1 MPETISKKEV
11 LFMPTYYVGVD
22 VSKFKHTCC
31 IIDEQGEVL
40 RNSFDFSNSK
50 EGFDSL
56 IEIFSSI
63 SQSKSSFQIV
73 MEATGHYH
81 ECLFRYLIANYYS
94 VQIKNPVV
102 IARFKQS
109 EYLDKAKTDN
119 LDALLIAQ
127 YASKHPFSPSMLKSY
142 NIERIRRISRA
153 KYFLYQDKERIVNH
167 LHRYLDESFPELIPF
182 FRKREDIKRYQGR
195 NFFDSKTIL
204 WFLENFPSA
213 KKFSTARSETADKLR
228 RMSRGSFSLIKFN
241 QLRNIAKNSIGVSF
255 IETETVII
263 QLVRELKM
271 IQERNDELDKLLNPL
286 IDETAPNLLTIPG
299 IGYRLAGIL
308 VSEIGDAS
316 NFQTADKLVKFAGLD
331 VKVYQSGTIEKH
343 GAIRKRGSPLLRYG
357 LFQAAEK
364 TRIHCNEIAEF
375 YSKKKSEGKHP
386 ICALTH
392 TARKILRITW
402 ALLKTGQNYSKPIS
416 D

>member
-1 MPETISKKEV
+1 
-11 LFMPTYYVGVD
+11 MPTYYVGID

-31 IIDEQGEVL
+31 IIDGDGEIIKK
-40 RNSFDFSNSK
+40 SFDFSNSK

-56 IEIFSSI
+56 IEIFKSI
-63 SQSKSSFQIV
+63 DQSESSFQIM

-81 ECLFRYLIANYYS
+81 ECLFRYLVANNYLA
-94 VQIKNPVV
+94 QIKNPVV

-119 LDALLIAQ
+119 LDALIIAQ

-153 KYFLYQDKERIVNH
+153 KYFLYQNKERTINH

-182 FRKREDIKRYQGR
+182 LRKREDIKRYQGR
-195 NFFDSKTIL
+195 NFFDSKTTL

-213 KKFSTARSETADKLR
+213 KEFSNARSETAEKLR
-228 RMSRGSFSLIKFN
+228 RMSKGAFSLVKFN
-241 QLRNIAKNSIGVSF
+241 ELRSIAKNSIGVSF
-255 IETETVII
+255 QETEEIII
-263 QLVRELKM
+263 QLVHELRN
-271 IQERNDELDKLLNPL
+271 IQERNDRLDELLIPL
-286 IDETAPNLLTIPG
+286 IDETSPNLLTVPG
-299 IGYRLAGIL
+299 IGYRLAGLLI
-308 VSEIGDAS
+308 SEIGDAS
-316 NFQTADKLVKFAGLD
+316 EFPTADKMIKFAGLD

-343 GAIRKRGSPLLRYG
+343 GAIRKRGSPLLRYA

-364 TRIHCNEIAEF
+364 ARIHCPEIAEF
-375 YSKKKSEGKHP
+375 YSKKKGEGKHP

-392 TARKILRITW
+392 TARKILRIVW
-402 ALLKTGQNYSKPIS
+402 ALLKTGQNYSQSIS

>member
-1 MPETISKKEV
+1 
-11 LFMPTYYVGVD
+11 MPTYYVGID

-31 IIDEQGEVL
+31 IISEHGEMIKK
-40 RNSFDFSNSK
+40 SFDFSNSK
-50 EGFDSL
+50 EGFDSF
-56 IEIFSSI
+56 IEIFKSI
-63 SQSKSSFQIV
+63 DQTESLFQIV

-81 ECLFRYLIANYYS
+81 ECLFRYLVANNYQ

-153 KYFLYQDKERIVNH
+153 KYFLYQDKERTINH

-182 FRKREDIKRYQGR
+182 LRKREDIKRYQGR
-195 NFFDSKTIL
+195 NFFDSKTTL
-204 WFLENFPSA
+204 WFVENFPSA
-213 KKFSTARSETADKLR
+213 KKFSNARSETAEKLR
-228 RMSRGSFSLIKFN
+228 RMSKGAFSLIKFN
-241 QLRNIAKNSIGVSF
+241 ELRKIAKDSIGVSF
-255 IETETVII
+255 QETEEIII
-263 QLVRELKM
+263 QLVQELRN
-271 IQERNDELDKLLNPL
+271 IQERNDKLDELLVPL
-286 IDETAPNLLTIPG
+286 IDETVPNLLTVPG
-299 IGYRLAGIL
+299 IGYRLAGLLI
-308 VSEIGDAS
+308 SEIGDAS
-316 NFQTADKLVKFAGLD
+316 QFPSADKIIKFAGLD
-331 VKVYQSGTIEKH
+331 VRVYQSGTIEKH
-343 GAIRKRGSPLLRYG
+343 GAIRKRGSPLLRYA

-364 TRIHCNEIAEF
+364 ARIHCPEIAEF
-375 YSKKKSEGKHP
+375 YSKKKNEGKHP

-392 TARKILRITW
+392 TARKILRIVW
-402 ALLKTGQNYSKPIS
+402 ALLKTGQNYSQSIS

>member
-1 MPETISKKEV
+1 
-11 LFMPTYYVGVD
+11 MPTYFVGID

-31 IIDEQGEVL
+31 IISGDREIIKK
-40 RNSFDFSNSK
+40 SFDFSNSK

-56 IEIFSSI
+56 IEIFKSIDQSS
-63 SQSKSSFQIV
+63 SSFQIV

-81 ECLFRYLIANYYS
+81 ECLFRYLVANNYLA
-94 VQIKNPVV
+94 QIKNPVV

-153 KYFLYQDKERIVNH
+153 KYFLYQNKERTINR

-182 FRKREDIKRYQGR
+182 LRKRGDIKRYQGR
-195 NFFDSKTIL
+195 NFFDSKTTL

-213 KKFSTARSETADKLR
+213 KKFSNARSETAEKLR
-228 RMSRGSFSLIKFN
+228 KMSKGAFSLIKFN
-241 QLRNIAKNSIGVSF
+241 ELRNIAKESIGVSF
-255 IETETVII
+255 QETEEIII
-263 QLVRELKM
+263 QLVQELRS
-271 IQERNDELDKLLNPL
+271 IQERNDRLDEFLIPL
-286 IDETAPNLLTIPG
+286 IDETAPNLLTVPG
-299 IGYRLAGIL
+299 IGYRLAGLLI
-308 VSEIGDAS
+308 SEIGDAS
-316 NFQTADKLVKFAGLD
+316 EFPSADKIIKFAGLD
-331 VKVYQSGTIEKH
+331 VRVYQSGTIEKH
-343 GAIRKRGSPLLRYG
+343 GAIRKRGSPLLRYA

-364 TRIHCNEIAEF
+364 ARIHCPEIAEF
-375 YSKKKSEGKHP
+375 YSKKKGEGKHP

-392 TARKILRITW
+392 TARKILRIVW
-402 ALLKTGQNYSKPIS
+402 ALLKTGQNYSQSIS

>member
-1 MPETISKKEV
+1 
-11 LFMPTYYVGVD
+11 MPTYFVGID

-31 IIDEQGEVL
+31 IIDGDGEIIKK
-40 RNSFDFSNSK
+40 SFDFSNSK

-56 IEIFSSI
+56 IEIFKSI
-63 SQSKSSFQIV
+63 DQSESSFQIV

-81 ECLFRYLIANYYS
+81 ECLFRYLVANNYL

-153 KYFLYQDKERIVNH
+153 KYFLYQDKERTINH

-182 FRKREDIKRYQGR
+182 LRKRGDIKRYQGR
-195 NFFDSKTIL
+195 NIFDSKTTL
-204 WFLENFPSA
+204 WFVENFPSA
-213 KKFSTARSETADKLR
+213 KKFSNARSETAEKLK
-228 RMSRGSFSLIKFN
+228 RMSKGAFSLVKFN
-241 QLRNIAKNSIGVSF
+241 ELRKIAKESIGVAYQ
-255 IETETVII
+255 ETEEIII
-263 QLVRELKM
+263 QLVQELRN
-271 IQERNDELDKLLNPL
+271 IQERNDKLDELLIPL
-286 IDETAPNLLTIPG
+286 IDETSPNLLTVPG
-299 IGYRLAGIL
+299 IGYRLAGLLI
-308 VSEIGDAS
+308 SEIGDAS
-316 NFQTADKLVKFAGLD
+316 EFPSADKIIKFAGLD
-331 VKVYQSGTIEKH
+331 VRVYQSGTIEKH
-343 GAIRKRGSPLLRYG
+343 GAIRKRGSPLLRYA

-364 TRIHCNEIAEF
+364 ARIHCPEIAEF
-375 YSKKKSEGKHP
+375 YSKKKNEGKHP

-392 TARKILRITW
+392 TARKILRIVW
-402 ALLKTGQNYSKPIS
+402 ALLKTGQNYNQLVS

>member
-1 MPETISKKEV
+1 
-11 LFMPTYYVGVD
+11 MPTYYVGID

-31 IIDEQGEVL
+31 IISGDGEIIKK
-40 RNSFDFSNSK
+40 SFDFSNSK

-56 IEIFSSI
+56 IEIFKSI
-63 SQSKSSFQIV
+63 DQSESLFQIV

-81 ECLFRYLIANYYS
+81 ECLFRYLVANNYL

-153 KYFLYQDKERIVNH
+153 KYFLYQDKERTINH

-182 FRKREDIKRYQGR
+182 LRKRGDIKRYQGR
-195 NFFDSKTIL
+195 NFFDSKTTL

-213 KKFSTARSETADKLR
+213 KKFSNARSETAEKLR
-228 RMSRGSFSLIKFN
+228 RMSKGAFSLIKFN
-241 QLRNIAKNSIGVSF
+241 ELRSI
-255 IETETVII
+255 
-263 QLVRELKM
+263 QA
-271 IQERNDELDKLLNPL
+271 RNDRLDELLIPL
-286 IDETAPNLLTIPG
+286 IDETSPNLLTVPG
-299 IGYRLAGIL
+299 IGYRLAGLLI
-308 VSEIGDAS
+308 SEIGDAS
-316 NFQTADKLVKFAGLD
+316 QFPSADKIIKFSGLD
-331 VKVYQSGTIEKH
+331 VRVYESGTVKKH
-343 GAIRKRGSPLLRYG
+343 GAIRKRGSPLLRYA

-364 TRIHCNEIAEF
+364 ARIHCPEIAEF

-392 TARKILRITW
+392 AARKILRIVW
-402 ALLKTGQNYSKPIS
+402 ALLKTGQNYSQSIS

>member
-1 MPETISKKEV
+1 
-11 LFMPTYYVGVD
+11 MPTYFVGID

-31 IIDEQGEVL
+31 IIDGEGEIIKK
-40 RNSFDFSNSK
+40 SFDFSNSK

-56 IEIFSSI
+56 IEIFKSI
-63 SQSKSSFQIV
+63 DQSESLFQIV

-81 ECLFRYLIANYYS
+81 ECLFRYLVANNYLA
-94 VQIKNPVV
+94 QIKNPVV

-153 KYFLYQDKERIVNH
+153 KYFLYQDKERTINH

-182 FRKREDIKRYQGR
+182 LRKREDIKRYQGG
-195 NFFDSKTIL
+195 NFFDSKTTL
-204 WFLENFPSA
+204 WFVENFPSA
-213 KKFSTARSETADKLR
+213 KKFSNARSETAEKLR
-228 RMSRGSFSLIKFN
+228 RMSRGAFSLIKFN
-241 QLRNIAKNSIGVSF
+241 ELRAIAKNSIGVAF
-255 IETETVII
+255 NETETII
-263 QLVRELKM
+263 VQLVQELRN
-271 IQERNDELDKLLNPL
+271 IQERNDKLDELLIPL
-286 IDETAPNLLTIPG
+286 IDETAPNLLTVPG
-299 IGYRLAGIL
+299 IGYRLAGLLI
-308 VSEIGDAS
+308 SEIGDAS
-316 NFQTADKLVKFAGLD
+316 QFPSADKIIKFAGLD
-331 VKVYQSGTIEKH
+331 VRVYQSGTIEKH
-343 GAIRKRGSPLLRYG
+343 GAIRKRGSPLLRYA

-364 TRIHCNEIAEF
+364 ARIHCPEIAEF
-375 YSKKKSEGKHP
+375 YSKKKGEGKHP

-392 TARKILRITW
+392 TARKILRIVW
-402 ALLKTGQNYSKPIS
+402 ALLKTGQNYSQSIS

>member
-1 MPETISKKEV
+1 
-11 LFMPTYYVGVD
+11 MPTYFVGID

-31 IIDEQGEVL
+31 IISGDGEIIKK
-40 RNSFDFSNSK
+40 SFDFSNSK

-56 IEIFSSI
+56 IEIFKSI
-63 SQSKSSFQIV
+63 DQSESLFQIV

-81 ECLFRYLIANYYS
+81 ECLFRYLVANNYLA
-94 VQIKNPVV
+94 QIKNPVV

-153 KYFLYQDKERIVNH
+153 KYFLYQDKERTINH

-182 FRKREDIKRYQGR
+182 LRKREDIKRYQGR
-195 NFFDSKTIL
+195 NFFDSKTTL
-204 WFLENFPSA
+204 WFVENFPSA
-213 KKFSTARSETADKLR
+213 KKFSNARSETAEKLR
-228 RMSRGSFSLIKFN
+228 RMSKGAFSLIKFN
-241 QLRNIAKNSIGVSF
+241 ELRKIAKESIGVAYQ
-255 IETETVII
+255 ETEEIII
-263 QLVRELKM
+263 QLVQELRN
-271 IQERNDELDKLLNPL
+271 IQERNDRLDQLLEPL
-286 IDETAPNLLTIPG
+286 IDETAPNLLTVPG
-299 IGYRLAGIL
+299 IGYRLAGLLI
-308 VSEIGDAS
+308 SEIGDAS
-316 NFQTADKLVKFAGLD
+316 QFPSADKIIKFAGLD

-343 GAIRKRGSPLLRYG
+343 GAIRKRGSPLLRYA

-364 TRIHCNEIAEF
+364 ARIHCPEIAEF
-375 YSKKKSEGKHP
+375 YSKKKGEGKHP

-392 TARKILRITW
+392 TARKMLRIVW
-402 ALLKTGQNYSKPIS
+402 ALLKTGQNYSQSIS

>member
-1 MPETISKKEV
+1 
-11 LFMPTYYVGVD
+11 MPTYFVGID

-31 IIDEQGEVL
+31 IIDGDGEIIKK
-40 RNSFDFSNSK
+40 SFDFSNSK

-56 IEIFSSI
+56 IEIFKSI
-63 SQSKSSFQIV
+63 DQSESSFQIV

-81 ECLFRYLIANYYS
+81 ECLFRYLVANNYLA
-94 VQIKNPVV
+94 QIKNPVV

-153 KYFLYQDKERIVNH
+153 KYFLYQNKERTINR

-182 FRKREDIKRYQGR
+182 LRKRGDIKRYQGR
-195 NFFDSKTIL
+195 NFFDSKTTL
-204 WFLENFPSA
+204 WFVENFPSA
-213 KKFSTARSETADKLR
+213 KKFSNARSETAEKLR
-228 RMSRGSFSLIKFN
+228 RMSKGAFSLIKFN
-241 QLRNIAKNSIGVSF
+241 ELRNIAKNSIGVSF
-255 IETETVII
+255 QETEEIII
-263 QLVRELKM
+263 QLVQELRN
-271 IQERNDELDKLLNPL
+271 IQERNDRLDELLIPL
-286 IDETAPNLLTIPG
+286 IDETSPNLLTVPG
-299 IGYRLAGIL
+299 IGYRLAGLLI
-308 VSEIGDAS
+308 SEIGDAS
-316 NFQTADKLVKFAGLD
+316 EFPSADKIIKFAGLD
-331 VKVYQSGTIEKH
+331 VRVYQSGTIEKH
-343 GAIRKRGSPLLRYG
+343 GAIRKRGSPLLRYA

-364 TRIHCNEIAEF
+364 ARIHCPEIAEF
-375 YSKKKSEGKHP
+375 YSKKKNEGKHP

-392 TARKILRITW
+392 TARKILRIVW
-402 ALLKTGQNYSKPIS
+402 ALLKTGQNYSQSIS

>member
-1 MPETISKKEV
+1 
-11 LFMPTYYVGVD
+11 MPTYYVGID

-31 IIDEQGEVL
+31 IIDENGEVFKK
-40 RNSFDFSNSK
+40 SFDFSNSK

-56 IEIFSSI
+56 IEIFKSI
-63 SQSKSSFQIV
+63 DQSESLFQIV

-81 ECLFRYLIANYYS
+81 ECIFRYLVANNYL

-153 KYFLYQDKERIVNH
+153 KYFLYQDKERTINH

-182 FRKREDIKRYQGR
+182 LRKRGDIKRYQGR
-195 NFFDSKTIL
+195 NFFDSKTTL

-213 KKFSTARSETADKLR
+213 KKFSNARSETAEKLR
-228 RMSRGSFSLIKFN
+228 RMSKGSFSLIKFN
-241 QLRNIAKNSIGVSF
+241 ELRNIAKNSIGVSF
-255 IETETVII
+255 QETEEIII
-263 QLVRELKM
+263 QLVQELRS
-271 IQERNDELDKLLNPL
+271 IQERNDKLDELLVPL
-286 IDETAPNLLTIPG
+286 INETAPNLLTVPG
-299 IGYRLAGIL
+299 IGYRLAGLLI
-308 VSEIGDAS
+308 SEIGDAS
-316 NFQTADKLVKFAGLD
+316 QFSNADKIIKFAGLD
-331 VKVYQSGTIEKH
+331 VRVYQSGTIEKH
-343 GAIRKRGSPLLRYG
+343 GAIRKRGSPLLRYA
-357 LFQAAEK
+357 LFQVAEK
-364 TRIHCNEIAEF
+364 ARIHCPEISEF
-375 YSKKKSEGKHP
+375 YSKKKCEGKHP

-392 TARKILRITW
+392 TARKILRIVW
-402 ALLKTGQNYSKPIS
+402 ALLKTGQNYSQSIS

>member
-1 MPETISKKEV
+1 
-11 LFMPTYYVGVD
+11 MPTYFVGID

-31 IIDEQGEVL
+31 IIDRDGEIIKK
-40 RNSFDFSNSK
+40 SFDFSNSK

-56 IEIFSSI
+56 IEIFKSI
-63 SQSKSSFQIV
+63 DQSESLFQIV

-81 ECLFRYLIANYYS
+81 ECLFRYLVANNYL

-109 EYLDKAKTDN
+109 EYLDKAKTDK

-142 NIERIRRISRA
+142 NIERIRRISRS
-153 KYFLYQDKERIVNH
+153 KYFLYQDKERTINH

-182 FRKREDIKRYQGR
+182 LRKRGDIKRYQGR
-195 NFFDSKTIL
+195 NFFDSKTTL
-204 WFLENFPSA
+204 WFVENFPSA
-213 KKFSTARSETADKLR
+213 KKFSNARSETAEKLR
-228 RMSRGSFSLIKFN
+228 RMSKGAFSLIKFN
-241 QLRNIAKNSIGVSF
+241 ELRNIAKNSIGVSF
-255 IETETVII
+255 QETEEIII
-263 QLVRELKM
+263 QLVQELRN
-271 IQERNDELDKLLNPL
+271 IQERNNRLDELLIPL
-286 IDETAPNLLTIPG
+286 IDETSPNLLTVPG
-299 IGYRLAGIL
+299 IGYRLAGLLI
-308 VSEIGDAS
+308 SEIGDAS
-316 NFQTADKLVKFAGLD
+316 QFPSADQIIKFAGLD

-343 GAIRKRGSPLLRYG
+343 GAIRKRGSPLLRYA

-364 TRIHCNEIAEF
+364 ARLHCPEIAEF
-375 YSKKKSEGKHP
+375 YSKKKGGGKHP

-392 TARKILRITW
+392 TARKILRIVW
-402 ALLKTGQNYSKPIS
+402 ALLKTGQDYSQSIS

>member
-1 MPETISKKEV
+1 
-11 LFMPTYYVGVD
+11 MPTYYVGID

-31 IIDEQGEVL
+31 IIDGDGEIIKK
-40 RNSFDFSNSK
+40 SFDFSNSK

-56 IEIFSSI
+56 IEIFKSIDRSS
-63 SQSKSSFQIV
+63 SLFQIV

-81 ECLFRYLIANYYS
+81 ECLFRYLVANNYL

-153 KYFLYQDKERIVNH
+153 KYFLYQDKERTINH

-182 FRKREDIKRYQGR
+182 LRKRGDIKRYQGR
-195 NFFDSKTIL
+195 NFFDSKTTL
-204 WFLENFPSA
+204 WFVENFPSA
-213 KKFSTARSETADKLR
+213 KKFSNARSETAEKLR
-228 RMSRGSFSLIKFN
+228 RMSKGAFSLIKFSE
-241 QLRNIAKNSIGVSF
+241 LRKIAKESIGVSF
-255 IETETVII
+255 QETEEIII
-263 QLVRELKM
+263 QLVQELRN
-271 IQERNDELDKLLNPL
+271 IQERNDKLDELLIPL
-286 IDETAPNLLTIPG
+286 IDETSPNLLTVPG
-299 IGYRLAGIL
+299 IGYRLAGLLI
-308 VSEIGDAS
+308 SEIGDAS
-316 NFQTADKLVKFAGLD
+316 QFPSADKIIKFAGLD
-331 VKVYQSGTIEKH
+331 VRVYQSGTIEKH
-343 GAIRKRGSPLLRYG
+343 GAIRKRGSPLLRYA

-364 TRIHCNEIAEF
+364 ARIYCPEIAEF
-375 YSKKKSEGKHP
+375 YSKKNSEGKHP

-392 TARKILRITW
+392 TARKILRIVW
-402 ALLKTGQNYSKPIS
+402 ALLKTGQNYSQSIS

>member
-1 MPETISKKEV
+1 
-11 LFMPTYYVGVD
+11 MPTYFVGID

-31 IIDEQGEVL
+31 IISEYGEVVKK
-40 RNSFDFSNSK
+40 SFDFSNSK

-56 IEIFSSI
+56 IEVFKSI
-63 SQSKSSFQIV
+63 DQSELSFQIV

-81 ECLFRYLIANYYS
+81 ECLFRYLVANNYL

-109 EYLDKAKTDN
+109 EYLDKAKTDK

-153 KYFLYQDKERIVNH
+153 KYFLYHDKERTINH

-182 FRKREDIKRYQGR
+182 LRKRGDTKRYQGR
-195 NFFDSKTIL
+195 NFFDSKTTL
-204 WFLENFPSA
+204 WFVENFPSA
-213 KKFSTARSETADKLR
+213 KKFSNARSETAEKLR
-228 RMSRGSFSLIKFN
+228 RMSKGAFSLIKFN
-241 QLRNIAKNSIGVSF
+241 ELRKIAKNSIGVSF
-255 IETETVII
+255 QETEEIII
-263 QLVRELKM
+263 QLVQELRN
-271 IQERNDELDKLLNPL
+271 IQERNDKLDELLIPL
-286 IDETAPNLLTIPG
+286 IDETSPNLLTVPG
-299 IGYRLAGIL
+299 IGYRLAGLLI
-308 VSEIGDAS
+308 SEIGDAS
-316 NFQTADKLVKFAGLD
+316 EFPSADKIIKFAGLD
-331 VKVYQSGTIEKH
+331 VRVYQSGTIEKH
-343 GAIRKRGSPLLRYG
+343 GAIRKRGSPLLRYA

-364 TRIHCNEIAEF
+364 ARIHCPEIAEF
-375 YSKKKSEGKHP
+375 YSKKKGEGKHP

-392 TARKILRITW
+392 TARKILRIVW
-402 ALLKTGQNYSKPIS
+402 ALLKTGQNYSQSIS

>member
-1 MPETISKKEV
+1 
-11 LFMPTYYVGVD
+11 MPTYFVGID

-31 IIDEQGEVL
+31 IIDGNGEIVKK
-40 RNSFDFSNSK
+40 SFDFSNSK

-56 IEIFSSI
+56 IKIFKSI
-63 SQSKSSFQIV
+63 DQSESLFQIV

-81 ECLFRYLIANYYS
+81 ECLFRYLVANNYLA
-94 VQIKNPVV
+94 QIKNPVV

-153 KYFLYQDKERIVNH
+153 KYFLYQDKERTINH

-182 FRKREDIKRYQGR
+182 LRKRGDIKRYQGR
-195 NFFDSKTIL
+195 NFFDSKTTL

-213 KKFSTARSETADKLR
+213 KKFSNARSETAEKLR
-228 RMSRGSFSLIKFN
+228 RMSKGAFSLVKFN
-241 QLRNIAKNSIGVSF
+241 ELRKIAKESIGVAYQ
-255 IETETVII
+255 ETEEIII
-263 QLVRELKM
+263 QLVQELRN
-271 IQERNDELDKLLNPL
+271 IQERNDKLDELLIPL
-286 IDETAPNLLTIPG
+286 IDETAPNLLTVPG
-299 IGYRLAGIL
+299 IGYRLAGLLI
-308 VSEIGDAS
+308 SEIGDAS
-316 NFQTADKLVKFAGLD
+316 QFPSADKMIKFAGLD
-331 VKVYQSGTIEKH
+331 VRVYQSGTIEKH
-343 GAIRKRGSPLLRYG
+343 GAIRKRGSPLLRYA

-364 TRIHCNEIAEF
+364 ARIHCPEIAEF
-375 YSKKKSEGKHP
+375 YSKKKGEGKHS

-392 TARKILRITW
+392 TARKILRIVW
-402 ALLKTGQNYSKPIS
+402 ALLKTGQNYSQSIS

>member
-1 MPETISKKEV
+1 
-11 LFMPTYYVGVD
+11 MPTYYVGID

-31 IIDEQGEVL
+31 IIDGDGEIIKK
-40 RNSFDFSNSK
+40 SFDFFNSK

-56 IEIFSSI
+56 IEIFKSIDRSS
-63 SQSKSSFQIV
+63 SLFQIV
-73 MEATGHYH
+73 MEATAHYH
-81 ECLFRYLIANYYS
+81 ECLFRYLVANNYL

-153 KYFLYQDKERIVNH
+153 KYFLYQDKERTINH

-182 FRKREDIKRYQGR
+182 LRKRGDIKRYQGR
-195 NFFDSKTIL
+195 NFFDSKTTL

-213 KKFSTARSETADKLR
+213 KKFSNARSETAEKLR
-228 RMSRGSFSLIKFN
+228 GMSKGAFSLIKFN
-241 QLRNIAKNSIGVSF
+241 ELRNIAKHSIGVSF
-255 IETETVII
+255 QETEEIII
-263 QLVRELKM
+263 QLVQELRN
-271 IQERNDELDKLLNPL
+271 IQERNDKLDELLIPL
-286 IDETAPNLLTIPG
+286 IDETAPNLLTVPG
-299 IGYRLAGIL
+299 IGYRLAGLLI
-308 VSEIGDAS
+308 SEIGDAS
-316 NFQTADKLVKFAGLD
+316 QFPSADKIIKFAGLD
-331 VKVYQSGTIEKH
+331 VRVYQSGTIEKH
-343 GAIRKRGSPLLRYG
+343 GAIRKRGSPLLRYA

-364 TRIHCNEIAEF
+364 SRIHCPEIAEF
-375 YSKKKSEGKHP
+375 YSKKKGEGKHP

-392 TARKILRITW
+392 TARKILRIVW
-402 ALLKTGQNYSKPIS
+402 ALLKTGQNYSQSIS

>member
-1 MPETISKKEV
+1 
-11 LFMPTYYVGVD
+11 MPTYFVGID

-31 IIDEQGEVL
+31 IIDEDGEIIKK
-40 RNSFDFSNSK
+40 SFDFSNSK

-56 IEIFSSI
+56 IEIFKSI
-63 SQSKSSFQIV
+63 DQSESLFQIV

-81 ECLFRYLIANYYS
+81 ECLFRYLVANNYLA
-94 VQIKNPVV
+94 QIKNPVV

-153 KYFLYQDKERIVNH
+153 KYFFYQDKERTINH

-182 FRKREDIKRYQGR
+182 LRKRGDIKRYQGR
-195 NFFDSKTIL
+195 NFFDSKTTL
-204 WFLENFPSA
+204 WFVENFPSA
-213 KKFSTARSETADKLR
+213 KKFSNARSETAEKLR
-228 RMSRGSFSLIKFN
+228 IMSKGAFSLIKFN
-241 QLRNIAKNSIGVSF
+241 ELRNIAKNSIGVSF
-255 IETETVII
+255 QETEEIII
-263 QLVRELKM
+263 QLVHELRS
-271 IQERNDELDKLLNPL
+271 IQERNDRLDELL
-286 IDETAPNLLTIPG
+286 I
-299 IGYRLAGIL
+299 
-308 VSEIGDAS
+308 SEIGDAS
-316 NFQTADKLVKFAGLD
+316 EFPSADKIIKFAGLD
-331 VKVYQSGTIEKH
+331 VRVYQSGTIEKH
-343 GAIRKRGSPLLRYG
+343 GAIRKRGSPLLRYA

-364 TRIHCNEIAEF
+364 ARIHCPEIAEF

-392 TARKILRITW
+392 TARKILRIVW
-402 ALLKTGQNYSKPIS
+402 ALLKTGQNYSQSIS

>member
-1 MPETISKKEV
+1 
-11 LFMPTYYVGVD
+11 MPTYYVGID

-31 IIDEQGEVL
+31 IISEHGEIIKK
-40 RNSFDFSNSK
+40 SFDFSNSK

-56 IEIFSSI
+56 IEVFNSI
-63 SQSKSSFQIV
+63 DQSSSFQIV

-81 ECLFRYLIANYYS
+81 ECLFRYLVANNYQ

-102 IARFKQS
+102 INRFKQS

-153 KYFLYQDKERIVNH
+153 KYFLYQDKERTINH

-182 FRKREDIKRYQGR
+182 LRKRGDIKRYQGR
-195 NFFDSKTIL
+195 SFFDSKTTL

-213 KKFSTARSETADKLR
+213 KKFSLARSETAEKLR
-228 RMSRGSFSLIKFN
+228 RMSKGAFSLVKFN
-241 QLRNIAKNSIGVSF
+241 ELRNIAKNSIGVSF
-255 IETETVII
+255 IETETII
-263 QLVRELKM
+263 IRLVQELKQ
-271 IQERNDELDKLLNPL
+271 IKEKNDELDNMLNPL
-286 IDETAPNLLTIPG
+286 IDETTPNLLTIPG
-299 IGYRLAGIL
+299 VGYRLAGLLI
-308 VSEIGDAS
+308 SEIGDAS
-316 NFQTADKLVKFAGLD
+316 QFPTADKMIKFAGLD
-331 VKVYQSGTIEKH
+331 VRVYQSGTIEKH
-343 GAIRKRGSPLLRYG
+343 GAIRKRGSPLLRYA

-364 TRIHCNEIAEF
+364 ARIHCPEIAEF
-375 YSKKKSEGKHP
+375 YSKKKNEGKHP

-392 TARKILRITW
+392 TARKILRIVW
-402 ALLKTGQNYSKPIS
+402 ALLKTGQNYSQSIP

>member
-1 MPETISKKEV
+1 
-11 LFMPTYYVGVD
+11 MPTYYVGID

-31 IIDEQGEVL
+31 IINGEGEIIKK
-40 RNSFDFSNSK
+40 SFDFSNSK

-56 IEIFSSI
+56 IETFKTID
-63 SQSKSSFQIV
+63 QSESSFQIV

-81 ECLFRYLIANYYS
+81 ECLFRYLVANNYL

-127 YASKHPFSPSMLKSY
+127 YVSKHPFSPSMLKSY

-153 KYFLYQDKERIVNH
+153 KYFLYQDKERTINH

-182 FRKREDIKRYQGR
+182 LRKREDIKRYQGR
-195 NFFDSKTIL
+195 NFFDSKTTL
-204 WFLENFPSA
+204 WFVENFPSA
-213 KKFSTARSETADKLR
+213 KKFSNARSETAEKLR
-228 RMSRGSFSLIKFN
+228 RMSKGAFSLVKFN
-241 QLRNIAKNSIGVSF
+241 ELRKIAKESIGVSF
-255 IETETVII
+255 QETEEIII
-263 QLVRELKM
+263 QLVQELRN
-271 IQERNDELDKLLNPL
+271 IQERNDKLDELLIPL
-286 IDETAPNLLTIPG
+286 IDETSPNLLTVPG
-299 IGYRLAGIL
+299 IGYRLAGLLI
-308 VSEIGDAS
+308 SEIGDAS
-316 NFQTADKLVKFAGLD
+316 EFPSADKMIKFAGLD
-331 VKVYQSGTIEKH
+331 VRVYQSGTIEKH
-343 GAIRKRGSPLLRYG
+343 GAIRKKGSPLLRYA

-364 TRIHCNEIAEF
+364 ARIHCPEIAEF
-375 YSKKKSEGKHP
+375 YSKKKGEGKHP

-392 TARKILRITW
+392 TARKILRIVW
-402 ALLKTGQNYSKPIS
+402 ALLKTGQNYNQLVS

>member
-1 MPETISKKEV
+1 
-11 LFMPTYYVGVD
+11 MPTYFVGID

-31 IIDEQGEVL
+31 IISGDGEIIKK
-40 RNSFDFSNSK
+40 SFDFSNSK

-56 IEIFSSI
+56 IEIFKSI
-63 SQSKSSFQIV
+63 DQSESLFQIV

-81 ECLFRYLIANYYS
+81 ECLFRYLVANNYLA
-94 VQIKNPVV
+94 QIKNPVV

-153 KYFLYQDKERIVNH
+153 KYFLYQDKERTINH

-182 FRKREDIKRYQGR
+182 LRKREDIKRYQGR
-195 NFFDSKTIL
+195 NFFDSKTTL
-204 WFLENFPSA
+204 WFVENFPSA
-213 KKFSTARSETADKLR
+213 KKFSNARSETAEKLR
-228 RMSRGSFSLIKFN
+228 RMSKGAFSLIKFN
-241 QLRNIAKNSIGVSF
+241 ELRKIAKESIGVAYQ
-255 IETETVII
+255 ETEEIII
-263 QLVRELKM
+263 QLVQELRN
-271 IQERNDELDKLLNPL
+271 IQERNDRLDQLLEPL
-286 IDETAPNLLTIPG
+286 IDETAPNLLTVPG
-299 IGYRLAGIL
+299 IGYRLAGLLI
-308 VSEIGDAS
+308 SEIGDAS
-316 NFQTADKLVKFAGLD
+316 QFPSADKIIKFAGLD
-331 VKVYQSGTIEKH
+331 VRVYQSGTIEKH
-343 GAIRKRGSPLLRYG
+343 GAIRKRGSPLLRYA

-364 TRIHCNEIAEF
+364 ARIHCPEIAEF
-375 YSKKKSEGKHP
+375 YSKKKGEGKHP

-392 TARKILRITW
+392 TARKMLRIVW
-402 ALLKTGQNYSKPIS
+402 ALLKTGQNYSQSIS

>member
-1 MPETISKKEV
+1 
-11 LFMPTYYVGVD
+11 MPTYFVGID

-31 IIDEQGEVL
+31 IIDGDGEIIKK
-40 RNSFDFSNSK
+40 SFDFSNSK

-56 IEIFSSI
+56 IEVFKSI
-63 SQSKSSFQIV
+63 DQSESSFQIV

-81 ECLFRYLIANYYS
+81 ECLFRYLVANNYLA
-94 VQIKNPVV
+94 QIKNPVV

-153 KYFLYQDKERIVNH
+153 KYFLYQDKERTINH

-182 FRKREDIKRYQGR
+182 LRKREDIKRYQGR
-195 NFFDSKTIL
+195 NFFDSKTTL
-204 WFLENFPSA
+204 WFVENFPSA
-213 KKFSTARSETADKLR
+213 KKFSNARSETAEKLR
-228 RMSRGSFSLIKFN
+228 RMSKGAFSLVKFN
-241 QLRNIAKNSIGVSF
+241 ELRNIAKNSIGVSF
-255 IETETVII
+255 QETEEIII
-263 QLVRELKM
+263 QLVQELRN
-271 IQERNDELDKLLNPL
+271 IQERNDRLDQLLEPL
-286 IDETAPNLLTIPG
+286 IDETAPNLLTVPG
-299 IGYRLAGIL
+299 IGYRLAGLLI
-308 VSEIGDAS
+308 SEIGDAS
-316 NFQTADKLVKFAGLD
+316 QFPSADKIIKFAGLD
-331 VKVYQSGTIEKH
+331 VRVYQSGTIEKH
-343 GAIRKRGSPLLRYG
+343 GAIRKRGSPLLRYA

-364 TRIHCNEIAEF
+364 ARIHCPEIAEF
-375 YSKKKSEGKHP
+375 YSKKKGEGKHP

-392 TARKILRITW
+392 TARKMLRIVW
-402 ALLKTGQNYSKPIS
+402 ALLKTGQNYSQSIS

>member
-1 MPETISKKEV
+1 
-11 LFMPTYYVGVD
+11 MPTYYVGID

-31 IIDEQGEVL
+31 IIDEDGEIIKK
-40 RNSFDFSNSK
+40 SFDFSNSK

-56 IEIFSSI
+56 IEIFKSI
-63 SQSKSSFQIV
+63 DQSESSFQIV

-81 ECLFRYLIANYYS
+81 ECLFRYLVANNYLA
-94 VQIKNPVV
+94 QIKNPVV

-153 KYFLYQDKERIVNH
+153 KYFLYQDKERTINH

-182 FRKREDIKRYQGR
+182 LGKRGDIKRYQGR
-195 NFFDSKTIL
+195 NFFDSKTTL

-213 KKFSTARSETADKLR
+213 KKFSNARSETAEKLR
-228 RMSRGSFSLIKFN
+228 RMSKGAFSLVKFN
-241 QLRNIAKNSIGVSF
+241 ELRKIAKESIGVAYQ
-255 IETETVII
+255 ETEEIII
-263 QLVRELKM
+263 QLVQELRN
-271 IQERNDELDKLLNPL
+271 IQERNDRLDELLEPL
-286 IDETAPNLLTIPG
+286 IDETAPNLLTVPG
-299 IGYRLAGIL
+299 IGYRLAGLLI
-308 VSEIGDAS
+308 SEIGDAS
-316 NFQTADKLVKFAGLD
+316 QFPNADKIIKFAGLD
-331 VKVYQSGTIEKH
+331 VRVYQSGTIEKH
-343 GAIRKRGSPLLRYG
+343 GAIRKRGSPLLRYA

-364 TRIHCNEIAEF
+364 ARIHCPEIAEF
-375 YSKKKSEGKHP
+375 YSKKKGEGKHP

-392 TARKILRITW
+392 TARKILRIVW
-402 ALLKTGQNYSKPIS
+402 ALLKTGQNYSQSIS

>member
-1 MPETISKKEV
+1 
-11 LFMPTYYVGVD
+11 MPTYFVGID

-31 IIDEQGEVL
+31 IIDGDGEIIKK
-40 RNSFDFSNSK
+40 SFDFSNSK

-56 IEIFSSI
+56 IETFKSI
-63 SQSKSSFQIV
+63 DQSESLYQIV

-81 ECLFRYLIANYYS
+81 ECLFRYLVANNYL

-153 KYFLYQDKERIVNH
+153 KYFLYQDKERTINH

-182 FRKREDIKRYQGR
+182 LGKRRDIKRYQSR
-195 NFFDSKTIL
+195 NFFDSKTTL
-204 WFLENFPSA
+204 WFVENFPSA
-213 KKFSTARSETADKLR
+213 KKFSNARSETAEKLR
-228 RMSRGSFSLIKFN
+228 RMSKGAFSLIKFN
-241 QLRNIAKNSIGVSF
+241 ELRKIAKESIGVAYQ
-255 IETETVII
+255 ETEEIII
-263 QLVRELKM
+263 QLVQELRN
-271 IQERNDELDKLLNPL
+271 IQERNDKLDELLIPL
-286 IDETAPNLLTIPG
+286 IDETAPNLLTVPG
-299 IGYRLAGIL
+299 IGYRLAGLLI
-308 VSEIGDAS
+308 SEIGDAS
-316 NFQTADKLVKFAGLD
+316 QFPSADKILKFAGLD
-331 VKVYQSGTIEKH
+331 VRVYQSGTIEKH
-343 GAIRKRGSPLLRYG
+343 GAIRKRGSPLLRYA

-364 TRIHCNEIAEF
+364 ARIHCPEIAEF
-375 YSKKKSEGKHP
+375 YSKKKGEGKHP

-392 TARKILRITW
+392 TARKILRIVW
-402 ALLKTGQNYSKPIS
+402 ALLKTGQNYSQSIS

>member
-1 MPETISKKEV
+1 
-11 LFMPTYYVGVD
+11 MPTYFVGID

-31 IIDEQGEVL
+31 IISGDGEIIKK
-40 RNSFDFSNSK
+40 SFDFPNSK

-56 IEIFSSI
+56 IEIFKSI
-63 SQSKSSFQIV
+63 DQSESLFQIV

-81 ECLFRYLIANYYS
+81 ECLFRYLVANNYLA
-94 VQIKNPVV
+94 QIKNPVV

-153 KYFLYQDKERIVNH
+153 KYFLYQDKERTINH

-182 FRKREDIKRYQGR
+182 LRKRGDIKRYQGR
-195 NFFDSKTIL
+195 NFFDSKTTL
-204 WFLENFPSA
+204 WFVENFPSA
-213 KKFSTARSETADKLR
+213 KKFSNARSETAEKLR
-228 RMSRGSFSLIKFN
+228 RMSKGAFSLIKFN
-241 QLRNIAKNSIGVSF
+241 ELRKIAKESIGVAYQ
-255 IETETVII
+255 ETEEIII
-263 QLVRELKM
+263 QLVQELRN
-271 IQERNDELDKLLNPL
+271 IQERNNKLDELLIPL
-286 IDETAPNLLTIPG
+286 IDETSPNLLTVPG
-299 IGYRLAGIL
+299 IGYRLAGL
-308 VSEIGDAS
+308 LLGEIGDAS
-316 NFQTADKLVKFAGLD
+316 EFPSADKIIKFAGLD
-331 VKVYQSGTIEKH
+331 VRVYQSGTIEKH
-343 GAIRKRGSPLLRYG
+343 GAIRKRGSPLLRYA

-364 TRIHCNEIAEF
+364 ARIHCPEIAEF
-375 YSKKKSEGKHP
+375 YSKKKGEGKHP

-392 TARKILRITW
+392 TARKILRIVW
-402 ALLKTGQNYSKPIS
+402 ALLKTGQNYSQSIS

>member
-1 MPETISKKEV
+1 
-11 LFMPTYYVGVD
+11 MPTYYVGID

-31 IIDEQGEVL
+31 IISEHGEIIKK
-40 RNSFDFSNSK
+40 SFDFSNSK

-56 IEIFSSI
+56 IEVFNSI
-63 SQSKSSFQIV
+63 DQSSSFQIV

-81 ECLFRYLIANYYS
+81 ECLFRYLVANSYL

-153 KYFLYQDKERIVNH
+153 KYFLYQNKERTINH

-182 FRKREDIKRYQGR
+182 LRKRGDIKRYQGR
-195 NFFDSKTIL
+195 NFFDSKTTL

-213 KKFSTARSETADKLR
+213 KKFSNARSETAEKLR
-228 RMSRGSFSLIKFN
+228 RMSKGAFSLVKFN
-241 QLRNIAKNSIGVSF
+241 ELRKIAKESIGVSF
-255 IETETVII
+255 QETEEIII
-263 QLVRELKM
+263 QLVQELRS
-271 IQERNDELDKLLNPL
+271 IQERNDKLDELLIPL
-286 IDETAPNLLTIPG
+286 IDETSPNLLTVPG
-299 IGYRLAGIL
+299 IGYRLAGLLI
-308 VSEIGDAS
+308 SEIGDATQFPS
-316 NFQTADKLVKFAGLD
+316 ADKIIKFAGLD
-331 VKVYQSGTIEKH
+331 VRVYQSGTIEKH
-343 GAIRKRGSPLLRYG
+343 GAIRKRGSPLLRYA

-364 TRIHCNEIAEF
+364 ARIHCPEIAEF
-375 YSKKKSEGKHP
+375 YSKKKGEGKHS

-392 TARKILRITW
+392 TARKILRIVW
-402 ALLKTGQNYSKPIS
+402 ALLKTGQNYSQSIS

>member
-1 MPETISKKEV
+1 
-11 LFMPTYYVGVD
+11 MPTCYVGID

-31 IIDEQGEVL
+31 IISEHGEIIKK
-40 RNSFDFSNSK
+40 SFDFSNSK

-56 IEIFSSI
+56 IEVFNSI
-63 SQSKSSFQIV
+63 DQSSSFQIV

-81 ECLFRYLIANYYS
+81 ECLFRYLVANNYL

-102 IARFKQS
+102 INRFKQS

-153 KYFLYQDKERIVNH
+153 KYFLYQDKERTINH

-182 FRKREDIKRYQGR
+182 LRKREDIKRYQGR
-195 NFFDSKTIL
+195 NFFDSKTTL
-204 WFLENFPSA
+204 WFVENFPSA
-213 KKFSTARSETADKLR
+213 KKFSNARSETAEKLR
-228 RMSRGSFSLIKFN
+228 RMSRGAFSLIKFN
-241 QLRNIAKNSIGVSF
+241 ELRKIAKESIGVAYQ
-255 IETETVII
+255 ETEEIII
-263 QLVRELKM
+263 QLVQELRN
-271 IQERNDELDKLLNPL
+271 IQERNDKLDELLTPL
-286 IDETAPNLLTIPG
+286 IDETSPNLLTVPG
-299 IGYRLAGIL
+299 IGYRLAGLLI
-308 VSEIGDAS
+308 SEIGDAS
-316 NFQTADKLVKFAGLD
+316 EFPSADKIIKFAGLD
-331 VKVYQSGTIEKH
+331 VRVYQSGTIEKH
-343 GAIRKRGSPLLRYG
+343 GAIRKRGSPLLRYA

-364 TRIHCNEIAEF
+364 ARIHCPEIAEF
-375 YSKKKSEGKHP
+375 YSKKKGEGKHS

-392 TARKILRITW
+392 TARKILRIVW
-402 ALLKTGQNYSKPIS
+402 ALLKTGQNYSQSIS

>member
-1 MPETISKKEV
+1 
-11 LFMPTYYVGVD
+11 MPTYYVGID

-31 IIDEQGEVL
+31 VIDENGEVIKKSL
-40 RNSFDFSNSK
+40 DFSNTK

-56 IEIFSSI
+56 IEIFKSI
-63 SQSKSSFQIV
+63 DQSESLFQIV

-81 ECLFRYLIANYYS
+81 ECLFRYLVANNYL

-142 NIERIRRISRA
+142 NIERIRRIARA
-153 KYFLYQDKERIVNH
+153 KYFLYQDKERTINH
-167 LHRYLDESFPELIPF
+167 LHRYLDESFPELISF
-182 FRKREDIKRYQGR
+182 FRKRGNTKRYQGR
-195 NFFDSKTIL
+195 NFFDSKTTL

-213 KKFSTARSETADKLR
+213 KKFSLARSETAEKLR
-228 RMSRGSFSLIKFN
+228 RMSKGAFSFVKFN
-241 QLRNIAKNSIGVSF
+241 ELRTVAKNSIGVSF
-255 IETETVII
+255 VETETIII
-263 QLVRELKM
+263 QLVRDLRN
-271 IQERNDELDKLLNPL
+271 IQERNEELDQQLKPL
-286 IDETAPNLLTIPG
+286 IDETAPNLLTVPG
-299 IGYRLAGIL
+299 IGYRLAGL
-308 VSEIGDAS
+308 LLGEIGDAS
-316 NFQTADKLVKFAGLD
+316 QFPNADKIIKFAGLD
-331 VKVYQSGTIEKH
+331 VRVYQSGTIEKH
-343 GAIRKRGSPLLRYG
+343 GAIRKRGSPLLRYA

-364 TRIHCNEIAEF
+364 ARIHCPEIAEF

-392 TARKILRITW
+392 TARKILRIVW
-402 ALLKTGQNYSKPIS
+402 ALLKTGQNYSQSIS

>member
-1 MPETISKKEV
+1 
-11 LFMPTYYVGVD
+11 MPTYYVGID

-31 IIDEQGEVL
+31 IIDGDGEIIKK
-40 RNSFDFSNSK
+40 SFDFSNSK

-56 IEIFSSI
+56 IETFKSI
-63 SQSKSSFQIV
+63 DQSESLYQIV

-81 ECLFRYLIANYYS
+81 ECLFRYLVANNYL

-153 KYFLYQDKERIVNH
+153 KYFLYQDKERTINH

-182 FRKREDIKRYQGR
+182 LGKRRDIKRYQSR
-195 NFFDSKTIL
+195 NFFDSKTTL
-204 WFLENFPSA
+204 WFVENFPSA
-213 KKFSTARSETADKLR
+213 KKFSNARSETAEKLK
-228 RMSRGSFSLIKFN
+228 RMSKGAFSLVKFN
-241 QLRNIAKNSIGVSF
+241 ELRKIAKESIGVSF
-255 IETETVII
+255 QETEEIII
-263 QLVRELKM
+263 QLVQELRN
-271 IQERNDELDKLLNPL
+271 IQERNDKLDELLIPL
-286 IDETAPNLLTIPG
+286 IDETAPNLLTVPG
-299 IGYRLAGIL
+299 IGYRLAGLLI
-308 VSEIGDAS
+308 SEIGDAS
-316 NFQTADKLVKFAGLD
+316 QFPSADKIIKFAGLD
-331 VKVYQSGTIEKH
+331 VRVYQSGTIEKH
-343 GAIRKRGSPLLRYG
+343 GAIRKRGSPLLRYA

-364 TRIHCNEIAEF
+364 ARIHCPEIAEF
-375 YSKKKSEGKHP
+375 YSKKKGEGKHP

-392 TARKILRITW
+392 TARKILRIVW
-402 ALLKTGQNYSKPIS
+402 ALLKTGQNYSQSIS

>member
-1 MPETISKKEV
+1 
-11 LFMPTYYVGVD
+11 MPTYFVGID

-31 IIDEQGEVL
+31 IIDGDGEIIKK
-40 RNSFDFSNSK
+40 SFDFSNSK

-56 IEIFSSI
+56 IETFKSI
-63 SQSKSSFQIV
+63 DQSESLYQIV

-81 ECLFRYLIANYYS
+81 ECLFRYLVANNYL

-153 KYFLYQDKERIVNH
+153 KYFLYQDKERTINH

-182 FRKREDIKRYQGR
+182 LGKRRDIKRYQSR
-195 NFFDSKTIL
+195 NFFDSKTTL
-204 WFLENFPSA
+204 WFVENFPSA
-213 KKFSTARSETADKLR
+213 KKFSNARSETAEKLR
-228 RMSRGSFSLIKFN
+228 RMSKGAFSLVKFN
-241 QLRNIAKNSIGVSF
+241 ELRKIAKESIGVSF
-255 IETETVII
+255 QETEEIII
-263 QLVRELKM
+263 QLVQELRN
-271 IQERNDELDKLLNPL
+271 IQERNDKLDELLIPL
-286 IDETAPNLLTIPG
+286 IDETAPNLLTVPG
-299 IGYRLAGIL
+299 IGYRLAGLLI
-308 VSEIGDAS
+308 SEIGDAS
-316 NFQTADKLVKFAGLD
+316 EFPSADKIIKFAGLD
-331 VKVYQSGTIEKH
+331 VRVYQSGTIEKH
-343 GAIRKRGSPLLRYG
+343 GAIRKRGSPLLRYA

-364 TRIHCNEIAEF
+364 ARIHCPEIAEF
-375 YSKKKSEGKHP
+375 YSKKKGEGKHP

-392 TARKILRITW
+392 TARKILRIVW
-402 ALLKTGQNYSKPIS
+402 ALLKTGQNYNQLVS

>member
-1 MPETISKKEV
+1 
-11 LFMPTYYVGVD
+11 MPTYYVGID
-22 VSKFKHTCC
+22 VSKFKRTCC
-31 IIDEQGEVL
+31 IIDGNGEIIKK
-40 RNSFDFSNSK
+40 SFDFSNSK

-56 IEIFSSI
+56 IEIFKSI
-63 SQSKSSFQIV
+63 DQSESLFQIV

-81 ECLFRYLIANYYS
+81 ECLFRYLVANNYL

-153 KYFLYQDKERIVNH
+153 KYFLYQNKERTINR

-182 FRKREDIKRYQGR
+182 LRKREDIKRYQGR
-195 NFFDSKTIL
+195 NFFDSKTTL
-204 WFLENFPSA
+204 WFVENFPSA
-213 KKFSTARSETADKLR
+213 KKFSNARSETAEKLR
-228 RMSRGSFSLIKFN
+228 RMSKGAFSLIKFN
-241 QLRNIAKNSIGVSF
+241 ELRNIAKNSIGVSF
-255 IETETVII
+255 QETEEIII
-263 QLVRELKM
+263 QLVQELRN
-271 IQERNDELDKLLNPL
+271 IQERNDKLDELLVPL
-286 IDETAPNLLTIPG
+286 IDETAPNLLTVPG
-299 IGYRLAGIL
+299 IGYRLAGLLIG
-308 VSEIGDAS
+308 EIGNAS
-316 NFQTADKLVKFAGLD
+316 EFPTADKIIKFAGLD
-331 VKVYQSGTIEKH
+331 VRVYQSGTIEKH
-343 GAIRKRGSPLLRYG
+343 GAIRKRGSPLLRYA

-364 TRIHCNEIAEF
+364 ARIHCPEIAEF
-375 YSKKKSEGKHP
+375 YSKKKNEGKHT

-392 TARKILRITW
+392 TARKILRIVW
-402 ALLKTGQNYSKPIS
+402 ALLKTGQNYSQLVS

>member
-1 MPETISKKEV
+1 
-11 LFMPTYYVGVD
+11 MPTYFVGID

-31 IIDEQGEVL
+31 IIDGDGEIIKK
-40 RNSFDFSNSK
+40 SFDFSNSK

-56 IEIFSSI
+56 IEIFKSI
-63 SQSKSSFQIV
+63 DQSESLFQIV

-81 ECLFRYLIANYYS
+81 ECLFRYLVANNYL

-153 KYFLYQDKERIVNH
+153 KYFLYQNKERTINH

-182 FRKREDIKRYQGR
+182 LRKRGDIKRYQGR
-195 NFFDSKTIL
+195 NFFDSKTTL
-204 WFLENFPSA
+204 WFVENFPSA
-213 KKFSTARSETADKLR
+213 KKFSNARSETAEKLR
-228 RMSRGSFSLIKFN
+228 RMSRGAFSLIKFN
-241 QLRNIAKNSIGVSF
+241 ELRAIAKNSIGVSF
-255 IETETVII
+255 QETEEIII
-263 QLVRELKM
+263 QLVHELRN
-271 IQERNDELDKLLNPL
+271 IQERNDRLDELLIPL
-286 IDETAPNLLTIPG
+286 IDETSPNLLTVPG
-299 IGYRLAGIL
+299 IGYRLAGLLI
-308 VSEIGDAS
+308 SEIGDAS
-316 NFQTADKLVKFAGLD
+316 QFPSADKIIKFAGLD
-331 VKVYQSGTIEKH
+331 VRVYQSGTIEKH
-343 GAIRKRGSPLLRYG
+343 GAIRKRGSPLLRYA

-364 TRIHCNEIAEF
+364 ARIHCPEIAEF
-375 YSKKKSEGKHP
+375 YSKKKNEGKHP

-392 TARKILRITW
+392 TARKILRIVW
-402 ALLKTGQNYSKPIS
+402 ALLKTGQNYSQSIS

>member
-1 MPETISKKEV
+1 
-11 LFMPTYYVGVD
+11 MPTYFVGID

-31 IIDEQGEVL
+31 IIDGDGEIIKK
-40 RNSFDFSNSK
+40 SFDFSNSK

-56 IEIFSSI
+56 IETFKSI
-63 SQSKSSFQIV
+63 DQSESLYQIV

-81 ECLFRYLIANYYS
+81 ECLFRYLVANNYL

-153 KYFLYQDKERIVNH
+153 KYFLYQDKERTINH

-182 FRKREDIKRYQGR
+182 LRKRGDIKRYQGR
-195 NFFDSKTIL
+195 NFFDSKTTL
-204 WFLENFPSA
+204 WFMENFPSA
-213 KKFSTARSETADKLR
+213 KKFSNARSETAEKLK
-228 RMSRGSFSLIKFN
+228 RMSKGAFSLVKFN
-241 QLRNIAKNSIGVSF
+241 ELRKIAKESIGVSF
-255 IETETVII
+255 QETEEIII
-263 QLVRELKM
+263 QLVQELRN
-271 IQERNDELDKLLNPL
+271 IQERNDKLDELLIPL
-286 IDETAPNLLTIPG
+286 IDETAPNLLTVPG
-299 IGYRLAGIL
+299 IGYRLAGLLI
-308 VSEIGDAS
+308 SEIGDAS
-316 NFQTADKLVKFAGLD
+316 QFPSADKIIKFSGLD
-331 VKVYQSGTIEKH
+331 VRVYQSGTIEKH
-343 GAIRKRGSPLLRYG
+343 GAIRKRGSPLLRYA

-364 TRIHCNEIAEF
+364 ARIHCPEIAEF
-375 YSKKKSEGKHP
+375 YSKKKGEGKHP

-392 TARKILRITW
+392 TARKILRIVW
-402 ALLKTGQNYSKPIS
+402 ALLKTGQNYSQSIS

>member
-1 MPETISKKEV
+1 
-11 LFMPTYYVGVD
+11 MPTYFVGID

-31 IIDEQGEVL
+31 IIDGDGEIIKK
-40 RNSFDFSNSK
+40 SFDFSNSK

-56 IEIFSSI
+56 IETFKSI
-63 SQSKSSFQIV
+63 DQSESLYQIV

-81 ECLFRYLIANYYS
+81 ECLFRYLVANNYL

-127 YASKHPFSPSMLKSY
+127 YVSKHPFSPSMLKSY

-153 KYFLYQDKERIVNH
+153 KYFLYQDKERTINH

-182 FRKREDIKRYQGR
+182 LGKRRDIKRYQSR
-195 NFFDSKTIL
+195 NFFDSKTTL
-204 WFLENFPSA
+204 WFVENFPSA
-213 KKFSTARSETADKLR
+213 KKFSNARSETAEKLK
-228 RMSRGSFSLIKFN
+228 RMSKGAFSLIKFN
-241 QLRNIAKNSIGVSF
+241 ELRKIAKESIGVAYQ
-255 IETETVII
+255 ETEEIII
-263 QLVRELKM
+263 QLVQELRN
-271 IQERNDELDKLLNPL
+271 IQERNDKLDELLIPL
-286 IDETAPNLLTIPG
+286 IDETAPNLLTVPG
-299 IGYRLAGIL
+299 IGYRLAGLLI
-308 VSEIGDAS
+308 SEIGDAS
-316 NFQTADKLVKFAGLD
+316 QFPSADKIIKFAGLD
-331 VKVYQSGTIEKH
+331 VRVYQSGTIEKH
-343 GAIRKRGSPLLRYG
+343 GAIRKRGSPLLRYA

-364 TRIHCNEIAEF
+364 ARIHCPEIAEF
-375 YSKKKSEGKHP
+375 YSKKKGEGKHP

-392 TARKILRITW
+392 TARKILRIVW
-402 ALLKTGQNYSKPIS
+402 ALLKTGQNYSQSIS